1 MSVALVFQIS
11 LELFVGHASE
21 CAMVTRHHLQSCL
34 RFHLFFLFAGL
45 WDEKMTMRLNQR
57 CFTQRPSNA
66 RLVEGGKKA
75 ALENDP
81 VIK

>member
-21 CAMVTRHHLQSCL
+21 CATVTRHHLQSCL
-34 RFHLFFLFAGL
+34 RFHLFLFAGL
-45 WDEKMTMRLNQR
+45 WDDKMTMRLNQR
-57 CFTQRPSNA
+57 CFTQRPTNA
-66 RLVEGGKKA
+66 RLVGKKKA
-75 ALENDP
+75 ALENNP

>member
-21 CAMVTRHHLQSCL
+21 CATVTRHHPQSCL

-45 WDEKMTMRLNQR
+45 WDDKMTMRLNQR
-57 CFTQRPSNA
+57 CFTQRPTNA
-66 RLVEGGKKA
+66 VWLGKKV
-75 ALENDP
+75 LL
-81 VIK
+81 